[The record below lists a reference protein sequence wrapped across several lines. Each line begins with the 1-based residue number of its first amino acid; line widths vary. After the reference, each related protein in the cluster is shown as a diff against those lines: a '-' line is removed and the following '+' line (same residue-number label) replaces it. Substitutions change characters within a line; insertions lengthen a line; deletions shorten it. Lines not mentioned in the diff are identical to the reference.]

1 MHRPRRAGIGGTLA
15 DGAESIVLS
24 GSYEDDVDLGETVWY
39 AGHGGHDI
47 KTGRQVAHQALD
59 RYNAA
64 LTRSYEMGK
73 HIRLIRGAKLQN
85 EFAPQRATAT
95 RGCTESSRLSGYGV
109 NPDSGSGS
117 SNSYKIAYKR
127 LCILFLLVCYGWI
140 VHAQSLTD
148 SPNQP
153 KTTPANGASLVGQ

>member
-1 MHRPRRAGIGGTLA
+1 MAVPASRLSPTLADFRPGDTFANRIELSLSGMHRPRRAGIGGTLA

-24 GSYEDDVDLGETVWY
+24 GSYEDDVDLGKTVWY

-85 EFAPQRATAT
+85 EFASATGYRYEGLYRIESVEWV
-95 RGCTESSRLSGYGV
+95 RGKSGFWIWQFKLIQ
-109 NPDSGSGS
+109 
-117 SNSYKIAYKR
+117 NS
-127 LCILFLLVCYGWI
+127 L
-140 VHAQSLTD
+140 
-148 SPNQP
+148 
-153 KTTPANGASLVGQ
+153 